1 MSRSRSKDESFF
13 AISIV
18 SRMTG
23 LHSQTLR
30 YYERAGLV
38 DPSRSKGNIR
48 LYSLSDVEKIR
59 QVKTLIDELGVNL
72 AGVEVILRMIDR
84 VKEIQKRMEELE
96 AEVERLRGVRG

>member
-1 MSRSRSKDESFF
+1 MSQSRSKEESFF

-30 YYERAGLV
+30 YYERAGV
-38 DPSRSKGNIR
+38 VEPSRSKGNVR
-48 LYSLSDVEKIR
+48 LYSLSDVEKIK

-72 AGVEVILRMIDR
+72 AGVEVILQMIER
-84 VKEIQKRMEELE
+84 IKEMQMRIGELE
-96 AEVERLRGVRG
+96 EEVKRIQDARG

>member
-1 MSRSRSKDESFF
+1 MGKSRSTDESFF

-30 YYERAGLV
+30 YYERAGLIE
-38 DPSRSKGNIR
+38 PSRSKGNIR
-48 LYSLSDVEKIR
+48 LYSVSDVDKIK

-72 AGVEVILRMIDR
+72 AGVEVILRMIER
-84 VKEIQKRMEELE
+84 VKEMQKRVEELE
-96 AEVERLRGVRG
+96 EEVKRLQEAGG

>member
-1 MSRSRSKDESFF
+1 MGQSKSNDESFF

-38 DPSRSKGNIR
+38 EPSRSKGNIR
-48 LYSLSDVEKIR
+48 LYSVSDVEKIR

-72 AGVEVILRMIDR
+72 AGVEVILRMIER
-84 VKEIQKRMEELE
+84 TKEIQKRTEELE
-96 AEVERLRGVRG
+96 AEVERLREARG